1 MTVRLER
8 PAPYVAEIVL
18 DRPEALN
25 AVSTAQARLIAAVC
39 AEIAGD
45 PNVRVVV
52 LSSASS
58 KAFCVGADLKE
69 RATFT
74 DADLA
79 AQRPV
84 ARAAYG
90 AVLALEVPVV
100 AAVEGFALGGGC
112 ELVLCCDHVVA
123 SETAVFA
130 LPEVGVGLVPGG
142 GGTQLLPRRVGAAVA
157 ADLIFTGRRV
167 DATEAGRI
175 GLAEVIV
182 AAGEARTV
190 ALAWA
195 ERVAEQSPVG
205 VRNAKRALREG
216 YGRPIAEGLEI
227 EDAAW
232 RATAFSADRVEG
244 IAAFSEKR
252 AARWPDPPVDP
263 PGRRSPTSPPTP

>member
-8 PAPYVAEIVL
+8 PSPSVAEIVL

-25 AVSTAQARLIAAVC
+25 AVSTAQARRLAAVC
-39 AEIAGD
+39 AEIAAD
-45 PNVRVVV
+45 PTVRAVV
-52 LSSASS
+52 LSSSS
-58 KAFCVGADLKE
+58 PKAFCVGADLKE
-69 RATFT
+69 RGSFT
-74 DADLA
+74 EADLE

-90 AVLALEVPVV
+90 GVLALEVPVV
-100 AAVEGFALGGGC
+100 VAVEGFALGGGC
-112 ELVLCCDHVVA
+112 ELALACDHVVA
-123 SETAVFA
+123 SATAVFA

-167 DATEAGRI
+167 GADEAGRI
-175 GLAEVIV
+175 GLADVV
-182 AAGEARTV
+182 VDGGQARTA

-216 YGRPIAEGLEI
+216 YGRPLAEGLEI

-252 AARWPDPPVDP
+252 APRWPDPAGPPPVPAP
-263 PGRRSPTSPPTP
+263 PLTP